1 MKTYLVEHANGT
13 VAVADLSPQ
22 QIADNATAARLSRR
36 LTIRLGGMPAL
47 LRCRLGENTYIL
59 VGPPHLRRFGVEPA
73 LETMPSVEVDI

>member
-1 MKTYLVEHANGT
+1 
-13 VAVADLSPQ
+13 
-22 QIADNATAARLSRR
+22 
-36 LTIRLGGMPAL
+36 MPAL